1 MPMTVSASMQYAG
14 RPLHFRMMQL
24 PSLQRTLP
32 TPRNHLQATDR
43 PGTARSRERDG
54 SSRVLEA
61 AWRCSSPMRIGR
73 SGSREFSKA
82 SQNPDKTGRQ
92 KATSAS
98 YQTYRH
104 ARASTITTRTIIK
117 LISAHKL
124 SIRLS
129 PLLLLRMVVT
139 SLQTPAH
146 AERRS

>member
-1 MPMTVSASMQYAG
+1 
-14 RPLHFRMMQL
+14 MMQL

-32 TPRNHLQATDR
+32 TPRNHLEATEGPAKTKTPFAPDVK
-43 PGTARSRERDG
+43 PGPARSRERDG

-104 ARASTITTRTIIK
+104 TRARTITTRTIIK

-124 SIRLS
+124 SVRLS